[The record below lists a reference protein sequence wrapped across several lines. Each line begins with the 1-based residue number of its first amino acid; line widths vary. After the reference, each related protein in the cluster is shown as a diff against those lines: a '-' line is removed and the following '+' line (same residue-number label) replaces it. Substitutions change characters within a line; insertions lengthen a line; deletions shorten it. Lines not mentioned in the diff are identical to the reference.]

1 MTPTRF
7 RTVDI
12 GGLDVFYREAGPS
25 DAPAVLLLHG
35 FPSSSR
41 TWQPLIDQLAD
52 RYRMVAPDYPGFG
65 HSDAPPANSFSYT
78 FDHLAEIIEQFTDEI
93 GLTRYSL
100 AVQDYGGPVGMRL
113 ALRRPERLSALI
125 VQNAVCHEGGLGP
138 LWETRR
144 AFWSDRAR
152 HEEALRSFC
161 ARRSPRPRRRPHRQV
176 PR

>member
-1 MTPTRF
+1 MLGIRWE
-7 RTVDI
+7 
-12 GGLDVFYREAGPS
+12 LANPS
-25 DAPAVLLLHG
+25 P
-35 FPSSSR
+35 
-41 TWQPLIDQLAD
+41 
-52 RYRMVAPDYPGFG
+52 
-65 HSDAPPANSFSYT
+65 APPANSFSYA

-93 GLTRYSL
+93 GLTRHSL

-152 HEEALRSFC
+152 HEEALPSFC
-161 ARRSPRPRRRPHRQV
+161 ARRSPRPRRRPHRQL

>member
-1 MTPTRF
+1 MLGIRW
-7 RTVDI
+7 
-12 GGLDVFYREAGPS
+12 E
-25 DAPAVLLLHG
+25 
-35 FPSSSR
+35 
-41 TWQPLIDQLAD
+41 LAN
-52 RYRMVAPDYPGFG
+52 P
-65 HSDAPPANSFSYT
+65 SDAPPANSFSYA

-144 AFWSDRAR
+144 VFWSDRAR
-152 HEEALRSFC
+152 HEEALPSFC
-161 ARRSPRPRRRPHRQV
+161 ARRSHRPRRRPHRQL